1 MKKLT
6 LYISAFIIL
15 SYFEVI
21 FGSELI
27 ETGPPQVFWKW
38 SNAGQPISNQR
49 GRSSVL
55 TSSTPRKAL
64 EVVEPFQDAG
74 SDWWSLYGLDHLNRN
89 SLSQGSYQRD
99 SPISWSTNSNN
110 QVEEERLV
118 MGRRT
123 KLSQGPRRRKRSEE
137 MFVTSI
143 DPQFGIPIV
152 VSKTEDIEQQNSLH
166 NNLAITEV
174 NNTGISLRNDEV
186 FENVIP
192 PLAIKKTKQS
202 RFRSEELKDDLAPT
216 DEKKIPTV
224 NSNQSN
230 IFSTIQTW
238 RPYSLNYLGDQ
249 LQRRCFFEGLKLIQ

>member
-21 FGSELI
+21 FGSEFI
-27 ETGPPQVFWKW
+27 ETRPPQVFWKW
-38 SNAGQPISNQR
+38 SNVGQPISNQR
-49 GRSSVL
+49 GRSSVIM
-55 TSSTPRKAL
+55 SSTPRKAL

-74 SDWWSLYGLDHLNRN
+74 SNWWSLFDLDHLNRN

-99 SPISWSTNSNN
+99 SPISWSTNPNN

-143 DPQFGIPIV
+143 DQQFGIPIV

-166 NNLAITEV
+166 NNEAENVV
-174 NNTGISLRNDEV
+174 NNTGISFRNDEV

-192 PLAIKKTKQS
+192 PPAIKKTKQS

-216 DEKKIPTV
+216 DENNIQIV
-224 NSNQSN
+224 NLNKSNSS
-230 IFSTIQTW
+230 STNQTW
-238 RPYSLNYLGDQ
+238 RPYSLNYIGDQ
-249 LQRRCFFEGLKLIQ
+249 LQRRCFFEGLKLI